1 MGYNAAPL
9 GILIPSFPGNVVS
22 SSSRAEM
29 FKKRKFRPMRMT
41 KVRRFGMLLDSVM
54 LRIVPEEGNPQVGG
68 FFFKV

>member
-1 MGYNAAPL
+1 
-9 GILIPSFPGNVVS
+9 VS